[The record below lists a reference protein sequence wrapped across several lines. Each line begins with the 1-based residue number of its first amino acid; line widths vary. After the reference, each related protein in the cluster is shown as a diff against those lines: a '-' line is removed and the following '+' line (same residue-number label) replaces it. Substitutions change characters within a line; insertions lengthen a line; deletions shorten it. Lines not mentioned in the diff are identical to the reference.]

1 MANMINTT
9 YFPQFRNAGTVGKG
23 ATTSTKTSAK
33 NVAAQYGANT
43 TVELSGAGKNAL
55 AKLQSDA
62 VDEYDVNGFAA
73 ETDAADAT
81 DESKLSAKAK
91 SFLEGLR
98 QKYGDYNFVVS
109 NDLDTSQTL
118 GSDKPYSVLLTNEEL
133 EKMADDEEYANK
145 VMGNVGKAVDT
156 LKDLSE
162 KDLGEG
168 VEFSQLSIS
177 IDDEGNMKLFAQL
190 EKMTADQQERLEAAK
205 EKRAEEKKEAAQKA
219 EDAAKEDA
227 DAEPPEW
234 SRILF
239 KGADVEADSA
249 EELLAKIFQIDWNKI
264 DEEEAFI

>member
-1 MANMINTT
+1 MANTINTT
-9 YFPQFRNAGTVGKG
+9 YFPQFRNAGNVGKG
-23 ATTSTKTSAK
+23 ATTSTKTAAK
-33 NVAAQYGANT
+33 NLVAQYGAD

-62 VDEYDVNGFAA
+62 VDEYDVGGFMA
-73 ETDAADAT
+73 ETDAT

-98 QKYGDYNFVVS
+98 KKYGDYDFIVS
-109 NDLDTSQTL
+109 NDLDASKTV
-118 GSDKPYSVLLTNEEL
+118 GSTKQYSVLLTNEEL
-133 EKMADDEEYANK
+133 EKMADDEEYAKK

-168 VEFSQLSIS
+168 VEFSQLSVS
-177 IDDEGNMKLFAQL
+177 FDDQGNMKLFAQL
-190 EKMTADQQERLEAAK
+190 EKLSADQQERLEAAK

-219 EDAAKEDA
+219 EAAAEKEV

-234 SRILF
+234 SKILF
-239 KGADVEADSA
+239 KGADVEANSA

>member
-1 MANMINTT
+1 MANTINTT

-55 AKLQSDA
+55 AKLQNDA

-73 ETDAADAT
+73 ETDATVD

-91 SFLEGLR
+91 SFLESLR
-98 QKYGDYNFVVS
+98 QKYGDYDFIVS
-109 NDLDTSQTL
+109 NDLDTSKTL
-118 GSDKPYSVLLTNEEL
+118 GSTKQYSVLLTNEEL
-133 EKMADDEEYANK
+133 EKMADDEDYAKK

-168 VEFSQLSIS
+168 VEFSQLTVSF
-177 IDDEGNMKLFAQL
+177 DDQGNMKLFAQL
-190 EKMTADQQERLEAAK
+190 EKLSADQQERLEAAK
-205 EKRAEEKKEAAQKA
+205 EKRAEEKKEAAQQA
-219 EDAAKEDA
+219 EDAAKEDV

-239 KGADVEADSA
+239 KGADVEANSV
-249 EELLAKIFQIDWNKI
+249 EELLAKIFQIDWNNI

>member
-9 YFPQFRNAGTVGKG
+9 YFPQFRNAGTFGKG

-55 AKLQSDA
+55 AKLQSDT

-73 ETDAADAT
+73 ETDAT

-98 QKYGDYNFVVS
+98 QKYGDYDFVVS
-109 NDLDTSQTL
+109 NDLDTSKTV

-168 VEFSQLSIS
+168 VEFSQLSVS
-177 IDDEGNMKLFAQL
+177 FDDEGNMKLFAQL
-190 EKMTADQQERLEAAK
+190 EKLSADQQERLEAAK

-219 EDAAKEDA
+219 EDAKEDV

>member
-1 MANMINTT
+1 MANTINTT
-9 YFPQFRNAGTVGKG
+9 YFPQFRNAGNVGKG
-23 ATTSTKTSAK
+23 TTTSTKTSAK
-33 NVAAQYGANT
+33 NPVAQYGANT

-73 ETDAADAT
+73 ETDAAVD

-98 QKYGDYNFVVS
+98 QKYGDYDFIVS
-109 NDLDTSQTL
+109 NDLDASKTV
-118 GSDKPYSVLLTNEEL
+118 GSTKAYSVLLTNEEL
-133 EKMADDEEYANK
+133 EKMADDEEYAKK

-168 VEFSQLSIS
+168 VEFSQLSVS
-177 IDDEGNMKLFAQL
+177 FDDEGNMKLFAQL
-190 EKMTADQQERLEAAK
+190 EKLSADQQERLEVAK

-219 EDAAKEDA
+219 EDAAKEDV